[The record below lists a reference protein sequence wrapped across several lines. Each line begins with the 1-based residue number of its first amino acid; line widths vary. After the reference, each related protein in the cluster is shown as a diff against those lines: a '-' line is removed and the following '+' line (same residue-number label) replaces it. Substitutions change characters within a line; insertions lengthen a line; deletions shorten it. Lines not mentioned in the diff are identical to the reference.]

1 MFTDEYKN
9 KIRSSLEED
18 PIPVS
23 EVVFETA
30 EEVRYIMMFLEADGM
45 KYDPRDRDLLH
56 NSLEEYKTLHT
67 NDINSAIS
75 KMEIIYSLAEKYYA
89 LNKKREL
96 GEK

>member
-9 KIRSSLEED
+9 KIRRSLEED

-30 EEVRYIMMFLEADGM
+30 EEVRYIMMFLEADGI
-45 KYDPRDRDLLH
+45 KYDPNDRDLLH
-56 NSLEEYKTLHT
+56 ESLEEYKTLHI

>member
-9 KIRSSLEED
+9 KIRRSLEED

-45 KYDPRDRDLLH
+45 KYDPHDRDLLH
-56 NSLEEYKTLHT
+56 DSLEEYKKLHI

>member
-45 KYDPRDRDLLH
+45 KYDPHDRDLLH
-56 NSLEEYKTLHT
+56 NSLEEYKKLHT

>member
-9 KIRSSLEED
+9 KIRRSLEED

-45 KYDPRDRDLLH
+45 KYDPHDRDLLH

-75 KMEIIYSLAEKYYA
+75 KMEIIYNLAEKYYA